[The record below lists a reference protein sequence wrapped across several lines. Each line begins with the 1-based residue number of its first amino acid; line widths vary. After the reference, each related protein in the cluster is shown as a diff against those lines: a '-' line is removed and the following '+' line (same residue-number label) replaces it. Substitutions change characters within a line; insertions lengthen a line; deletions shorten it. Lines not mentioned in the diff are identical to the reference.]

1 MKIFI
6 QIGTNSG
13 NDSFRNLVIK
23 ESPDLVLL
31 VEPNENLIE
40 TIKNNYMNIKN
51 VNIINKAVG
60 YEDEKEVSLYIPAIN
75 KIYGNKGENNFTY
88 VDAHFS
94 LLPMNDWGEKENM
107 IEIKTKSITFNTMCS
122 AYNINEIDYLQIDTE
137 GFDTEIIKMIDFDK
151 INIKKLRYEKWSFDP
166 SCFTKYHSDKYEQ
179 LGKNG
184 LKIIE
189 DKLIKHGYELN
200 DISDDDGNDILATK
214 KIFYSQCQEDKF
226 LNENY
231 FKNKKNGT
239 YIELGALDGVLYSN
253 TKFFEDSL
261 NWNGVLIEP
270 HPIVYGVLKKNRPN
284 NYLFNDLVSCLEEEL
299 NFKFF
304 LNNIYLYAISGIA
317 DTLPQKHY
325 DNYFNNNNSNY
336 LEKSIYIKPKTLR
349 EIIKSTDI
357 KHFDLLSLDVEGHE
371 YEVLNSWDFSVP
383 IDVIM
388 FEVLDEND
396 EKGEMCRKLL
406 IENGYIFDCR
416 FCHNEIF
423 ILNNFIKPTNE
434 KKNKYII
441 TKKSTTLEDA
451 LNKYFACVLFCI
463 KYNYE
468 YILEENCPKIED
480 YIYYKGVDHCNDDI
494 ECVNPNIDNLK
505 NICNKNDNAICFNT
519 LGYIK
524 SDFIM
529 NKLTSNDY
537 INEKNNHGLYVKN
550 IININ
555 DNNYFKHYNNCKIN
569 NLIMDGYFHFDEIY
583 LEHKNE
589 ILNFIKK
596 NNHKIN
602 VDNNYFF
609 IKDLINNSILNNSKL
624 FLSINSKENSLNL
637 IDNNLFYVKNKDTYP
652 PFKNGNYMEE
662 YFLKYMVNNNLKYD
676 KNNRLY
682 IPCLWTNFQIES
694 WFDAKKEEMQNI
706 LDNYILNNNCENGY
720 FTVVQ
725 YDDGPKLKLPE
736 NTLTYGACNGNV
748 KLPLIYEDNENKLE
762 NISKMQFKQKNILC
776 SFIGKNTHNVRYII
790 HNKFINNLNF
800 NINVKNNWSSIVN
813 DNDQNNFISATVN
826 SKFALAPRGY
836 GKSSFRFFEI
846 LKLGTIPIYVWDDIE
861 WLPYMDIID
870 YSKIC
875 ISININ
881 NIDNLENILLNIDEN
896 KYNEMINNYDNIK
909 YIFCLEFMAKY
920 IVTK

>member
-6 QIGTNSG
+6 QIGTNNG
-13 NDSFRNLVIK
+13 NDNFRNLVIK

-31 VEPNENLIE
+31 VEPNESLIE
-40 TIKNNYMNIKN
+40 TIKNNYMNIRN

-60 YEDEKEVSLYIPAIN
+60 YEDDKEISLYIPAIN

-88 VDAHFS
+88 ADAHFS

-151 INIKKLRYEKWSFDP
+151 INIKKLRYEKWGFDP
-166 SCFTKYHSDKYEQ
+166 SCFTRYHSDKYDQ

-184 LKIIE
+184 LKFIE
-189 DKLIKHGYELN
+189 DKLIKYGYELN
-200 DISDDDGNDILATK
+200 DICDEDGNDILAIK

-231 FKNKKNGT
+231 FKNKKNGN
-239 YIELGALDGVLYSN
+239 YIELSALDGIFCSN
-253 TKFFEDSL
+253 TKFFQDTL
-261 NWNGVLIEP
+261 NWNGILIEP
-270 HPIVYGVLKKNRPN
+270 HPIMYESLKINRPN
-284 NYLFNDLVSCLEEEL
+284 NLLFNELVSCLEEEL

-304 LNNIYLYAISGIA
+304 LVNFLATVSGVEN
-317 DTLPQKHY
+317 TLPKNH
-325 DNYFNNNNSNY
+325 DKDFFNNEYNKNY
-336 LEKSIYIKPKTLR
+336 LQSSIYIKPKKL
-349 EIIKSTDI
+349 TDI
-357 KHFDLLSLDVEGHE
+357 INLTNIQHFDLLSLDVEGHE
-371 YEVLNSWDFSVP
+371 YEVLKSWDFSVP
-383 IDVIM
+383 IDIIM
-388 FEVLDEND
+388 IEALDENN
-396 EKGEMCRKLL
+396 ERTELCRKIL
-406 IENGYIFDCR
+406 INNGYIFDCKYK
-416 FCHNEIF
+416 HNEIF
-423 ILNNFIKPTNE
+423 ILNNFIKPSNK

-441 TKKSTTLEDA
+441 SKKSNTLENS
-451 LNKYFACVLFCI
+451 LFQYFACVLFCI
-463 KYNYE
+463 KYDYE
-468 YILEENCPKIED
+468 YILEEECPSIED
-480 YIYYKGVDHCNDDI
+480 YIFYKGVDHCNDDI
-494 ECVNPNIDNLK
+494 NCITPNIDNLK
-505 NICNKNDNAICFNT
+505 NICNQTDNAICFNT
-519 LGYIK
+519 FGYIK

-529 NKLTSNDY
+529 DKLTSNDY

-596 NNHKIN
+596 NNHKIKI
-602 VDNNYFF
+602 DNNYFF
-609 IKDLINNSILNNSKL
+609 IKDLIDNSILNNSKL

-637 IDNNLFYVKNKDTYP
+637 IDNNLFNVKNKDNYP

-662 YFLKYMVNNNLKYD
+662 YFLKYMINNNLKYD

-694 WFDAKKEEMQNI
+694 WFDTKKEEMQNI

-725 YDDGPKLKLPE
+725 YDDGPKLKLPD
-736 NTLTYGACNGNV
+736 NTLIYGACNGNV
-748 KLPLIYEDNENKLE
+748 KLPLIYEDIENKLD
-762 NISKMQFKQKNILC
+762 NIVKLKFIEKNILC
-776 SFIGKNTHNVRYII
+776 SFIGTCTHTVRNKIN
-790 HNKFINNLNF
+790 NKFMNNTNFKIN
-800 NINVKNNWSSIVN
+800 IKNNWSSIVN
-813 DNDQNNFISATVN
+813 DNDQNNFIEITIN
-826 SKFALAPRGY
+826 SKFSLAPRGY
-836 GKSSFRFFEI
+836 GRSSFRFFEI
-846 LKLGTIPIYVWDDIE
+846 FKLGTIPIYVWDDIE

-881 NIDNLENILLNIDEN
+881 DIDNLENILLNINEQ
-896 KYNEMINNYDNIK
+896 KYNEMIENYNYIK
-909 YIFCLEFMAKY
+909 YIFTLEFMSKY
-920 IVTK
+920 IITK